1 MKFKCP
7 KCGTLIE
14 GQPERCPSCGVKF
27 KWKKPEEVKPNPEKP
42 VSPAQLQIR
51 VATLL

>member
-27 KWKKPEEVKPNPEKP
+27 KWKKPEEAKPNPDTSYP
-42 VSPAQLQIR
+42 SDGLPS
-51 VATLL
+51 LL